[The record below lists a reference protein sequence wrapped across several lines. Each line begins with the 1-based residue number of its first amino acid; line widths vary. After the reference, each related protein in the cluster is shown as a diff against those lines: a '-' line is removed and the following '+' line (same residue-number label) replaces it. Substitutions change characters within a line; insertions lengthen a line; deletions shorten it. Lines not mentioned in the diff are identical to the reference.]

1 MSRIGVFG
9 GTFNPIHNGHIQM
22 IEACRNFAGLDKV
35 IVIPSYTPPHKQCDM
50 LADENQRLE
59 MCKIACRNLE
69 FAEISDIEI
78 KRGGTSYTFET
89 LQSLKQIYPDD
100 ELCFIMGADMFLSLE
115 NWKNP
120 ERIFELATIIAV
132 PRNSDDK
139 YDLLKHYTDVLKKM
153 GANAEILNDSVLTV
167 SSTFI
172 RDNILH
178 IERIKDLIDD
188 KVYEYIIN
196 NKLYRV

>member
-1 MSRIGVFG
+1 MRRIGVFG

-50 LADENQRLE
+50 LANEKQRLE
-59 MCKIACRNLE
+59 MCKIACRNLD
-69 FAEISDIEI
+69 FSEISDIEI

-89 LQSLKQIYPDD
+89 LQSLKQIYPND

-115 NWKNP
+115 KWKNP
-120 ERIFELATIIAV
+120 ELIFELATIIAV

-139 YDLLKHYTDVLKKM
+139 DDLVKHYNDVLQKM
-153 GANAEILNDSVLTV
+153 GAKAEILTDPVLTV

-172 RDNILH
+172 RENILN
-178 IERIKDLIDD
+178 IEKIKDLIDD

-196 NKLYRV
+196 NKIYRV

>member
-1 MSRIGVFG
+1 MSRIGIFG

-22 IEACRNFAGLDKV
+22 IEACKNFAKLDKV

-59 MCKIACRNLE
+59 MCRLACSE
-69 FAEISDIEI
+69 FDFAEISDIEI

-115 NWKNP
+115 KWKNP
-120 ERIFELATIIAV
+120 EIIFELVTIIAV

-139 YDLLKHYTDVLKKM
+139 NDLVKHYNDVLQKM
-153 GANAEILNDSVLTV
+153 GAKAEILNDTVLTV

-172 RDNILH
+172 RDNIFDVQK
-178 IERIKDLIDD
+178 IKKLIDD